1 MERNLFLCIFYTP
14 TNLEEEPSGIF
25 VQILSNFFLCL
36 LKYVQVLLVYTE
48 IVVSTADNASITFVS
63 RGQITFF
70 LFLIT
75 MLCFLFPEKF
85 AKYFK
90 YR

>member
-85 AKYFK
+85 AKYSK